1 MSVVSICNVYE
12 ASICMYISFMMS
24 TISMQPLV
32 MHLACVTLRMSMEE
46 ALAAATINAAAALGL
61 SDRCG
66 SLEKNK
72 MADILILNAP
82 R

>member
-1 MSVVSICNVYE
+1 
-12 ASICMYISFMMS
+12 
-24 TISMQPLV
+24 
-32 MHLACVTLRMSMEE
+32 MEE